1 MRYCFGILFTALI
14 FLYVPAQGQTPP
26 PAQKHEFNVQQ
37 CVEYAKKNNLQVKNA
52 LINVQL
58 QEQTNRLYTAA
69 AYPQISGSI
78 TSNFYPNITVQSFP
92 NFISAATYAV
102 LEQEGVKDGNGNTI
116 KSPTDFGFIQAAFG
130 TKWTASVGISLQQIL
145 FDGQV
150 FVGLQARQT
159 SLDYAKKNYDITEES
174 IRTNVYKVYYQL
186 VISKT
191 SVAQIDANIARLQK
205 LKHDAEALFK
215 NGFAEKLD
223 VDRTEVQL
231 ANLLTQKRNT
241 DNLISNG
248 YLGLKMLIGMP
259 MADTLVLTDT
269 VTDEGLKEGL
279 LNEGIYQYTDR
290 NDYQYLQFV
299 RKLNDY
305 NVRRYK
311 LTKIPTVSLSSGY
324 SKLAQRNEFSFLG
337 KGDWFSSSYVGLNI
351 NIPIFKG
358 FATNANIKTAQLQLQ
373 QTQNQIDNLKIAI
386 DNEVNTA
393 ENNYH
398 NAVASIDA
406 QLRNVKLA
414 EEVYNQTQKKYQAGL
429 GTTTDISNAQADL
442 IEAQQNY
449 TAALYDAAIAK
460 IDYLKAIG
468 KLP

>member
-1 MRYCFGILFTALI
+1 
-14 FLYVPAQGQTPP
+14 
-26 PAQKHEFNVQQ
+26 
-37 CVEYAKKNNLQVKNA
+37 
-52 LINVQL
+52 
-58 QEQTNRLYTAA
+58 
-69 AYPQISGSI
+69 
-78 TSNFYPNITVQSFP
+78 
-92 NFISAATYAV
+92 
-102 LEQEGVKDGNGNTI
+102 
-116 KSPTDFGFIQAAFG
+116 
-130 TKWTASVGISLQQIL
+130 
-145 FDGQV
+145 
-150 FVGLQARQT
+150 
-159 SLDYAKKNYDITEES
+159 
-174 IRTNVYKVYYQL
+174 QL

-269 VTDEGLKEGL
+269 VTDESLKEGL

-311 LTKIPTVSLSSGY
+311 LTKIPSVSLSSGY